1 MILRMDRV
9 SSSTV
14 TLSVVINDNRDED
27 DNCTG
32 ITDDDCTGIT
42 DADADDDANTDAT
55 TR

>member
-9 SSSTV
+9 SSCTV
-14 TLSVVINDNRDED
+14 TLSDVIKDNMDED
-27 DNCTG
+27 DTCTG

-42 DADADDDANTDAT
+42 DTDADTDTDST

>member
-9 SSSTV
+9 SSCTV
-14 TLSVVINDNRDED
+14 TLSDVINDNRDED

-42 DADADDDANTDAT
+42 DADADADTDST